1 MFLNFMKKEEDGR
14 ETVDLSAELD
24 RSDKKCA
31 FLLLA
36 TRALL
41 QCTREFAL
49 DVQELDTPAF
59 KAGLGELAERLAA
72 EEKLSRVEALF
83 ESRKSGISTF
93 AQRQKDY
100 LRDREAEFKE
110 IIDILSRAMV
120 AMDSDN
126 RDYNHNILE
135 QSKRIEDITHLD
147 DIKRLKQALLQEVDN
162 MRETVREKE
171 SRDVAKIESLSKQ
184 VAVLNTELQSART
197 ESERDGLTGVLNR
210 RTFDRFLAELVEKN
224 TVKEQDFAL
233 LMIDIDDFKRIN
245 DSYGHPVGDSVLA
258 AVANK
263 CRQSIRGED
272 FLARY
277 GGEEFCHHSARRLAS
292 ECRQKRPA
300 DLSDHRRHAL
310 SVGGGGFRRAS
321 RPDRQHRRQHLRQG
335 RHGGG
340 TGQSR
345 RQGPLRGQGLRQ
357 EPDVLGEGRPVR
369 VGRSAPETRPAC
381 RWENFAGSPSCQ
393 AGVRVAEVFSAQF
406 RAGCARGRGVVHGS
420 CLCNHRMRWS
430 PAAAEFL
437 CLKSR
442 GAAR

>member
-1 MFLNFMKKEEDGR
+1 MFLNFMKKEEDGC

-24 RSDKKCA
+24 RSDKKRA

-49 DVQELDTPAF
+49 DVKELDTPAF

-72 EEKLSRVEALF
+72 DEKLSRVEALF

-100 LRDREAEFKE
+100 LRDREAEFKD
-110 IIDILSRAMV
+110 IIDILSKAMV
-120 AMDSDN
+120 AMDSEN

-147 DIKRLKQALLQEVDN
+147 DIKRLKQALRQEVEN
-162 MRETVREKE
+162 MREAVREKE

-184 VAVLNTELQSART
+184 VAVLNTELRSART
-197 ESERDGLTGVLNR
+197 ESEHDGLTGVLNR

-233 LMIDIDDFKRIN
+233 LMVDIDDFKRIN
-245 DSYGHPVGDSVLA
+245 DTYGHPIGDSVLT

-272 FLARY
+272 LLARY
-277 GGEEFCHHSARRLAS
+277 GGEEFAIILPGAS
-292 ECRQKRPA
+292 LRNAVKKGRQICQSIAATRYLLEGVDSGEPLSLTVSIGASICGKA
-300 DLSDHRRHAL
+300 D
-310 SVGGGGFRRAS
+310 
-321 RPDRQHRRQHLRQG
+321 
-335 RHGGG
+335 
-340 TGQSR
+340 T
-345 RQGPLRGQGLRQ
+345 
-357 EPDVLGEGRPVR
+357 
-369 VGRSAPETRPAC
+369 
-381 RWENFAGSPSCQ
+381 
-393 AGVRVAEVFSAQF
+393 
-406 RAGCARGRGVVHGS
+406 
-420 CLCNHRMRWS
+420 
-430 PAAAEFL
+430 AAALVNRADKALYVAKGSGKNRTCSE
-437 CLKSR
+437 KDIR
-442 GAAR
+442 

>member
-1 MFLNFMKKEEDGR
+1 MFLNFMKKEEDDR

-24 RSDKKCA
+24 RSDKKRA

-36 TRALL
+36 ARALL

-49 DVQELDTPAF
+49 DVQELDTSAF

-83 ESRKSGISTF
+83 ESRKSGISMF

-100 LRDREAEFKE
+100 LRERETEFKD
-110 IIDILSRAMV
+110 IIEILSKAMV
-120 AMDSDN
+120 VMDSDN
-126 RDYNHNILE
+126 RDYNHDILE

-147 DIKRLKQALLQEVDN
+147 DIKRLKQALLLEVEN
-162 MRETVREKE
+162 MREVVREKE

-184 VAVLNTELQSART
+184 VAVLNTELQSVRT

-210 RTFDRFLAELVEKN
+210 RTFDRFLGELVEKN

-277 GGEEFCHHSARRLAS
+277 GGEEFAIILPGAS
-292 ECRQKRPA
+292 LRNAVKKGRQICQTIAATRYLLEGVDSGKPLGLTVSIGVSICGKA
-300 DLSDHRRHAL
+300 D
-310 SVGGGGFRRAS
+310 
-321 RPDRQHRRQHLRQG
+321 
-335 RHGGG
+335 
-340 TGQSR
+340 T
-345 RQGPLRGQGLRQ
+345 
-357 EPDVLGEGRPVR
+357 
-369 VGRSAPETRPAC
+369 
-381 RWENFAGSPSCQ
+381 
-393 AGVRVAEVFSAQF
+393 
-406 RAGCARGRGVVHGS
+406 
-420 CLCNHRMRWS
+420 
-430 PAAAEFL
+430 AAEL
-437 CLKSR
+437 VNRADKALYVAKGSGKNRTCSEKDVR
-442 GAAR
+442 